1 MERKELVTEFR
12 ETIWVLGW
20 LLFPLT
26 GNILDCGARANQ
38 DAAYLMHRCS
48 QQPQQRVGNAKS

>member
-1 MERKELVTEFR
+1 MVTEFR